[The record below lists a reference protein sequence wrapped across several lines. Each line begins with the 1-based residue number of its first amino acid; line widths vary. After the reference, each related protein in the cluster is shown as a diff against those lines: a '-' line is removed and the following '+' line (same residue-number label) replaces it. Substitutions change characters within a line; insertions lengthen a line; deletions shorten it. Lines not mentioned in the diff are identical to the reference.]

1 MTYVCMCVRNIN
13 ISRKVFLFLTS
24 LVADHHS
31 PTVRP
36 RQAVSWINFYLGISI
51 WVCPLPPVPAIL
63 KINQNNGSSV
73 DLWLHNFRRT
83 HIST

>member
-31 PTVRP
+31 PTLAPVE
-36 RQAVSWINFYLGISI
+36 AVSWILNFGR
-51 WVCPLPPVPAIL
+51 PP
-63 KINQNNGSSV
+63 
-73 DLWLHNFRRT
+73 
-83 HIST
+83 